1 MNSVS
6 HGVRVLA
13 KRPGFTAAAVL
24 VLALGIGANAAI
36 FSLVNAFLL
45 KPLAVHN
52 PEELVGLYSR
62 DARKPDKYRAFSY
75 PNFVDL
81 RGQAGV
87 FTSLAAHN
95 LAMVGLTEGDT
106 TRRLFADLVSS
117 NYFDTMGVRLFR
129 GRVFTAEEERP
140 GSAMPVVIVS
150 YSFWKRHGADAAMLG
165 RHTAPQWPL
174 VYRDR
179 HTAGGFHRHHG
190 PDQRRNL
197 CAARRLRSDGQRF
210 RKPRP
215 CAGGSR
221 DNHAL
226 IAVGAFAPRRHSCR
240 GGRATCRSGR
250 GDAKGLAGGE
260 QRSDAIGAPASR
272 LNVSTSAI
280 FGRRTWRCPPFCFC
294 PWRRWFC

>member
-1 MNSVS
+1 MNSFS

-45 KPLAVHN
+45 KPLAIHN

-62 DARKPDKYRAFSY
+62 DTRKPDSYRATSY

-81 RGQAGV
+81 RGQSGV

-150 YSFWKRHGADAAMLG
+150 YSFWKRHGADAAILG
-165 RHTAPQWPL
+165 RTLRLNGRLFTVVGITPEGFTGTTALVSAELYVPL
-174 VYRDR
+174 GVYEAMVND
-179 HTAGGFHRHHG
+179 FDNHG
-190 PDQRRNL
+190 RAL
-197 CAARRLRSDGQRF
+197 A
-210 RKPRP
+210 
-215 CAGGSR
+215 SR

-226 IAVGAFAPRRHSCR
+226 IAVGRLRRGVTPCR
-240 GGRATCRSGR
+240 GRCATCRRGR
-250 GDAKGLAGGE
+250 GDAKSLAGGE
-260 QRSDAIGAPASR
+260 QRSDAIGAPAFAAER
-272 LNVSTSAI
+272 VHQPL
-280 FGRRTWRCPPFCFC
+280 FGRRTGRARHSACC
-294 PWRRWFC
+294 PWPRWFC